1 MKPKAQNQ
9 ISKTRNQKLKSRT
22 KNEKNQNIKTDD

>member
-1 MKPKAQNQ
+1 MKPKAQNY